1 VKLFFRGAA
10 GKAGISAFEP
20 PSSLRLFAVLAAA
33 FALVVAAPAA
43 ASQLHPT
50 QGELEAM
57 LVCPSCHVPLDE
69 STSPVAQ
76 QMKAYIAK
84 RIAQG
89 ATRSQ
94 IVDELVAQL
103 GPGVL
108 GVPRTHGFDLIAWV
122 LPFAGIAIGALAIGA
137 GAWYWSRSRGDD
149 PVAARA
155 PVLDPAIERR
165 IDEELARFDG

>member
-1 VKLFFRGAA
+1 VKL
-10 GKAGISAFEP
+10 
-20 PSSLRLFAVLAAA
+20 V
-33 FALVVAAPAA
+33 ALVVAALALAA
-43 ASQLHPT
+43 AQPALASEQHPT

-69 STSPVAQ
+69 SNSPVAQ

-94 IVDELVAQL
+94 IIDELVGAPNFL
-103 GPGVL
+103 GNGVL

-122 LPFAGIAIGALAIGA
+122 LPLGGIALGALAIGG
-137 GAWYWSRSRGDD
+137 GAWRWSRTRGA
-149 PVAARA
+149 PVALPR
-155 PVLDPAIERR
+155 LDPALDRR
-165 IDEELARFDG
+165 VDEELARFDG

>member
-1 VKLFFRGAA
+1 VKF
-10 GKAGISAFEP
+10 I
-20 PSSLRLFAVLAAA
+20 AVALAAV
-33 FALVVAAPAA
+33 ALVVAAPAS
-43 ASQLHPT
+43 ASEQHPT

-69 STSPVAQ
+69 SNSAVAQ
-76 QMKAYIAK
+76 QMKSYIAK

-94 IVDELVAQL
+94 IVNELVAQL

-122 LPFAGIAIGALAIGA
+122 LPFAGIAIGAVAIGA
-137 GAWYWSRSRGDD
+137 GAWWWSRGRAGEPPSPPLD
-149 PVAARA
+149 AAT
-155 PVLDPAIERR
+155 DRR

>member
-1 VKLFFRGAA
+1 MIVR
-10 GKAGISAFEP
+10 
-20 PSSLRLFAVLAAA
+20 LAALA
-33 FALVVAAPAA
+33 ALALMLAAPAA
-43 ASQLHPT
+43 ASERHPT
-50 QGELEAM
+50 QDEMEAM

-69 STSPVAQ
+69 SNSPVAQ

-94 IVDELVAQL
+94 IVDELVGPPNNL

-108 GVPRTHGFDLIAWV
+108 GVPRTHGFDLVAWV
-122 LPFAGIAIGALAIGA
+122 LPFAGIALGALAIAG
-137 GAWYWSRSRGDD
+137 GAWTWSRRRG
-149 PVAARA
+149 PPEAPRA
-155 PVLDPAIERR
+155 LDPALERR